1 MVYYFLRYRI
11 SIHLGDM
18 MTKVTIVPVQPAA
31 IASGY
36 CAISDSI
43 QSFGDTPGQAL
54 DALTSQLGEIDSDLL
69 IIVQNQ
75 KPDDFFTAK
84 QQERLALLMA
94 QWRSAR
100 DENQPAQFDGQ
111 AELESLVEAELLAS
125 ASRAKSLRNEIEN

>member
-1 MVYYFLRYRI
+1 
-11 SIHLGDM
+11 
-18 MTKVTIVPVQPAA
+18 
-31 IASGY
+31 
-36 CAISDSI
+36 
-43 QSFGDTPGQAL
+43 L